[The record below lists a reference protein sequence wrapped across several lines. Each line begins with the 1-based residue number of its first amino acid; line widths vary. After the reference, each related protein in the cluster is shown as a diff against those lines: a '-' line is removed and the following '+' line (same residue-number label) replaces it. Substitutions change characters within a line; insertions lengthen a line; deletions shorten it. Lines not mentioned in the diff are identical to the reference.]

1 MEQENEAAMTHVD
14 TAPAAASINHGEPTS
29 RLLAGVSVPDTPLI
43 TAVVDYAQRISEPY
57 LFNHAMRSWLF
68 AEAIGR
74 MKGINYDRE
83 VVAIGTVLHD
93 IGLTSSVSGP
103 NRFEVNGAD
112 AALSFVRGKGLS
124 DRRAQLVWDL
134 VALNSTPSLAL
145 HKEPEVAVGT
155 MGIGLDYGGFG
166 MQSLPAGDLERILG
180 AFPRLKMKQQF
191 ADTCCRLVTTKP
203 ETTYDNFLRDF
214 GQRFVPGYK
223 AVSTVDLLVNA
234 PFEE

>member
-1 MEQENEAAMTHVD
+1 MTQFN
-14 TAPAAASINHGEPTS
+14 TATADAPISHESPST
-29 RLLAGVSVPDTPLI
+29 RLIAGVSVSDTPLV
-43 TAVVDYAQRISEPY
+43 TAVVEYAQRLSEPY

-74 MKGINYDRE
+74 IKGIDYDRE

-93 IGLTSSVSGP
+93 IGLTTSVSGP

-112 AALSFVRGKGLS
+112 AALSFIRGKGLS
-124 DRRAQLVWDL
+124 DRCAQLLWDL

-166 MQSLPAGDLERILG
+166 VQALPAGDLESILS
-180 AFPRLKMKQQF
+180 AFPRLKMKQAF
-191 ADTCCRLVTTKP
+191 ADTCCRLVTDKP
-203 ETTYDNFLRDF
+203 ETSYDNFLRDF
-214 GQRFVPGYK
+214 GERFVPGYK
-223 AVSTVDLLVNA
+223 TVSTVDLLMNA